1 MEVLFRELETQ
12 CELDAF
18 DTTKNYIGEI
28 LLYAALLSLVV
39 SRDLLGLVTEHA
51 EDGVVLLPER
61 WTRDRK
67 VATQLVLHELM
78 GYFRCSPPPLLVWLI
93 ENAQKIHEERPI
105 VQERLATTVQPT
117 AEALLKITGI
127 NMDTTVP

>member
-12 CELDAF
+12 YELNAF

-39 SRDLLGLVTEHA
+39 SRDLLGLVIEHA

-105 VQERLATTVQPT
+105 VQNGSLPLSSRL
-117 AEALLKITGI
+117 LRLC
-127 NMDTTVP
+127 